1 MSSQRISPARI
12 VVILLL
18 PALCVAA
25 EQSEGEAREAPSPP
39 MSVMVSEVE
48 FVDAEPLER
57 VALKGAKFHPAP
69 FVVYYARI
77 EDGNGA
83 HQWTSP
89 IWIDLE

>member
-39 MSVMVSEVE
+39 MSVMVSVE
-48 FVDAEPLER
+48 RTGAAAVLWRSACPYGIFQLQR
-57 VALKGAKFHPAP
+57 MALPA
-69 FVVYYARI
+69 
-77 EDGNGA
+77 
-83 HQWTSP
+83 S
-89 IWIDLE
+89 